1 MKKRPTIFRSFTT
14 RNYTAKWTDYTR
26 LLYKYTPGTMVAM
39 VILTLIVL
47 SIPAGV
53 NAVSVVKVKQVIR
66 QISCVL
72 TTVIHNDGSTSYV
85 LSPGCGY
92 LVSPLKQQSLTK
104 NKYASPFA
112 LPTEGEAAKLFLRQ
126 QAIFLSSDPVS
137 QPPGGYVLLAPPNTR
152 YAFRLTGESNMLHD
166 RTLEVISV
174 DTDSITVR
182 FWPEGKQVVIHL
194 NETVKVQ
201 VAYDATP
208 DVIMTLMQLN
218 ADGSVL
224 LRVRFPEQKQLA
236 ETAKGQG
243 DVFAATVIGLVA
255 TTLLI
260 CIYID
265 YWLLARR
272 KLPPKYWW
280 PVHQH
285 EPFEK
290 YYINRKC

>member
-1 MKKRPTIFRSFTT
+1 
-14 RNYTAKWTDYTR
+14 
-26 LLYKYTPGTMVAM
+26 MVAM
-39 VILTLIVL
+39 VILMLIVL

-126 QAIFLSSDPVS
+126 QTIFLSSDPAS

-152 YAFRLTGESNMLHD
+152 YAFRLTGESSMLHD

-236 ETAKGQG
+236 EAAKGQG
-243 DVFAATVIGLVA
+243 DVFATTVIGLVA
-255 TTLLI
+255 TTLFI

>member
-1 MKKRPTIFRSFTT
+1 MKKR
-14 RNYTAKWTDYTR
+14 
-26 LLYKYTPGTMVAM
+26 LLPYFAHFASADPVEQVLHKRPQHRYTPGTMV
-39 VILTLIVL
+39 VIVLLMLIVL

-126 QAIFLSSDPVS
+126 QAIFLSSDPAS

-152 YAFRLTGESNMLHD
+152 YAFRLTGESSMLHD

-236 ETAKGQG
+236 ETAKGQD

-255 TTLLI
+255 TTLFI

-265 YWLLARR
+265 YWLLTRR

>member
-26 LLYKYTPGTMVAM
+26 LRYKYTHGTMVAM
-39 VILTLIVL
+39 VLLMLIVL

-92 LVSPLKQQSLTK
+92 LVSPLKQHSLPK
-104 NKYASPFA
+104 DKYASPFA

-126 QAIFLSSDPVS
+126 QAIFLSSDPAS

-152 YAFRLTGESNMLHD
+152 YAFRLTGESSMLHD

-236 ETAKGQG
+236 EAAKGQG

-290 YYINRKC
+290 